1 MLREKK
7 RQFDVKNAEKTFD
20 NQKTMNF
27 SQTDKEK
34 RIKAINYQ
42 YHKSESG
49 YDHRFHRHK
58 T

>member
-1 MLREKK
+1 MSKMQKK
-7 RQFDVKNAEKTFD
+7 TLD
-20 NQKTMNF
+20 NKKTMNF

-42 YHKSESG
+42 YHKSESV